1 MALPLGLNRSRS
13 AIAFVVAEATPGV
26 IDTSRTNSL
35 PDKPGTAD
43 AFGLVSVPVIGQQ
56 GNYSD
61 TSEIG
66 PELITTDRVLNYME
80 YSTFD
85 FEYYAKPGGVVDQSI
100 PASSTAGTVNGC
112 TASASSS
119 DQISLTKSGV
129 NFVTDGY
136 QAGDTVRISNTG
148 DVNVDGLM

>member
-1 MALPLGLNRSRS
+1 MALADLGLNRSRS
-13 AIAFVVAEATPGV
+13 AIVFVVPESVNGT
-26 IDTSRTNSL
+26 IDTARTNSL
-35 PDKPGTAD
+35 LDRPQHTSDTNTD

-85 FEYYAKPGGVVDQSI
+85 FEYYAKPGGRTLATAITGGTALPTCLYFD
-100 PASSTAGTVNGC
+100 ASFPLNFSLSGKLCAL
-112 TASASSS
+112 AA
-119 DQISLTKSGV
+119 SLTVITLSWVG
-129 NFVTDGY
+129 
-136 QAGDTVRISNTG
+136 
-148 DVNVDGLM
+148 

>member
-1 MALPLGLNRSRS
+1 MALADLGLNRSRS
-13 AIAFVVAEATPGV
+13 AIVFVVPESVNGV
-26 IDTSRTNSL
+26 IDETRSSGLPTRPQHTSDTN
-35 PDKPGTAD
+35 TD

-85 FEYYAKPGGVVDQSI
+85 FEYYAKPGGRTLTNAFS
-100 PASSTAGTVNGC
+100 AGTA
-112 TASASSS
+112 TAA
-119 DQISLTKSGV
+119 KGGSG
-129 NFVTDGY
+129 NTTVTI
-136 QAGDTVRISNTG
+136 TNTG
-148 DVNVDGLM
+148 NITGLAVGNTVLIGGTDSP